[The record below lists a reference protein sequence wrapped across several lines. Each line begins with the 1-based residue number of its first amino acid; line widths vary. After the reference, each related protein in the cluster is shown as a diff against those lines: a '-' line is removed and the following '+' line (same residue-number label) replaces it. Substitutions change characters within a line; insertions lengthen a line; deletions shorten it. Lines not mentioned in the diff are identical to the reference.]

1 MADDPPEE
9 ADVPPDPPAAP
20 AASALVAGVAVRLRK
35 PHACGGLQWTVTRTG
50 ADVGL
55 QCQTCGRRIL
65 LPRDEFL
72 RRVRISPVP

>member
-1 MADDPPEE
+1 MADDPSGK
-9 ADVPPDPPAAP
+9 ADATPDLVTAP
-20 AASALVAGVAVRLRK
+20 AASALVVGAAVRLRK

-55 QCQTCGRRIL
+55 QCETCGRRIL